1 MSLSYEEQE
10 EILSEFPTNIKLS
23 YANITHKK
31 VSNSDIIMAI
41 PRGNKCF
48 IWFTE
53 YNDENTCFL
62 MEIGDMN
69 KIKKVQRIHLE
80 YNVELVYNTIFYGT
94 LFYEK
99 KTRLFSI
106 EDIFYYKGQNTTQC
120 NWIDKFSIITK
131 MLQTDFTNIVKESKT
146 SFLRFGVPLFS
157 KNLEELNLLTKEVN
171 YRIDTFQYRL
181 FQKVGYYLYTPF
193 EKIDSFLKSDYNNKN
208 DKGNTDKGN
217 NDLTQRTSS
226 NETKQQITTSKIQV
240 QNGSKREIVFKIK
253 PDIQNDIYY
262 LYCVDDLG
270 VEKIYDIALIPN
282 FKTSVMMNTLFRNI
296 KENDNLDK
304 LEESDDEEEFESD
317 DPLRFVYLEK
327 TYNMICRFN
336 PKFKKWFPLRVVEEN
351 KHIVQEK
358 ELAIR

>member
-1 MSLSYEEQE
+1 MSLSYEEQQ

-53 YNDENTCFL
+53 YNDENSCFL
-62 MEIGDMN
+62 MEIGDSN

-80 YNVELVYNTIFYGT
+80 YNAELVYNTIFYGT

-99 KTRLFSI
+99 KTRLFAI

-131 MLQTDFTNIVKESKT
+131 MLQMDLACIVKGAKT
-146 SFLRFGVPLFS
+146 PFLHFGFPLFS
-157 KNLEELNLLTKEVN
+157 KNLEDLILLTKEVN

-193 EKIDSFLKSDYNNKN
+193 EKIGSFLKCDYNSKN
-208 DKGNTDKGN
+208 DKGNNDKGN
-217 NDLTQRTSS
+217 NKLILQDSVL
-226 NETKQQITTSKIQV
+226 NETKYITSSKIQV
-240 QNGSKREIVFKIK
+240 QNSSKREIVFKIK

-262 LYCVDDLG
+262 LYCLDDLG
-270 VEKIYDIALIPN
+270 IEKIYDIALIPN
-282 FKTSVMMNTLFRNI
+282 FKTSVMMNKLFRNI

-304 LEESDDEEEFESD
+304 LEESDDEEEFENE
-317 DPLRFVYLEK
+317 DPMRFVYLEK

-336 PKFKKWFPLRVVEEN
+336 HKFKKWFPLKLVEGN
-351 KHIVQEK
+351 KPIVQEK
-358 ELAIR
+358 ELSL

>member
-1 MSLSYEEQE
+1 MSLSYEEQQ

-53 YNDENTCFL
+53 YNDENSCFL
-62 MEIGDMN
+62 MEIGEAN

-80 YNVELVYNTIFYGT
+80 YNAELVYNTIFYGT

-99 KTRLFSI
+99 KTRLFAI

-131 MLQTDFTNIVKESKT
+131 MLQMDFACIVKGAKSP
-146 SFLRFGVPLFS
+146 FLHFGFPLFS
-157 KNLEELNLLTKEVN
+157 KNLEDLILLTKEVN

-193 EKIDSFLKSDYNNKN
+193 EKIGSFLKGDYNSKN
-208 DKGNTDKGN
+208 DKGNNDKGN
-217 NDLTQRTSS
+217 NNLILQDSVLNEPKYNTS
-226 NETKQQITTSKIQV
+226 SKIQV
-240 QNGSKREIVFKIK
+240 QNSSKREIVFKIK

-262 LYCVDDLG
+262 LYCLDDLG
-270 VEKIYDIALIPN
+270 IEKIYDIALIPN
-282 FKTSVMMNTLFRNI
+282 FKTSVMMNKLFRNI

-304 LEESDDEEEFESD
+304 LEESDDEEEFENE
-317 DPLRFVYLEK
+317 DPMRFVYLEK

-336 PKFKKWFPLRVVEEN
+336 HKFKKWFPLKLVEGN
-351 KHIVQEK
+351 KPIVQEK
-358 ELAIR
+358 ELSL